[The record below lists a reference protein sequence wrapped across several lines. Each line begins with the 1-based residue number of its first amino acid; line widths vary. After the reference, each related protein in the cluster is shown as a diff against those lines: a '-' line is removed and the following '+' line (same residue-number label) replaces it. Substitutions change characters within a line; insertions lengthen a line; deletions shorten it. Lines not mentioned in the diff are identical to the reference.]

1 MNYPV
6 LDIVPELRQRL
17 ETHRIV
23 MLQSPP
29 GAGKSTV
36 VPLQLMREPWLAG
49 KKISMLE
56 PRRLAAR
63 AVAERMAELQG
74 ETAGQSIGYRI
85 RFENR
90 ISQATRI
97 EVVTEGILTR
107 MIQHDNALEGVGLVI
122 FDEFHERSLQADL
135 ALALCLQVQHLL
147 RDDLR
152 ILIMSATLDGEA
164 LAQKLNA
171 PLITS
176 TGKQFPVDI
185 RYAEA
190 SKTDERLPNRVAS
203 AVVQAF
209 RKEEG
214 DLLVFLPGAGEIRQV
229 EEKLIQLELPA
240 AVHPLYGDLPFQQ
253 QRAAILP
260 DASGR
265 RKIVLATSIAE
276 TSLTIEGISIVI
288 DSGYSRVPRYDPRSG
303 LTRLETMR
311 VTKDSA
317 TQRAGR
323 AGRLGPGIGYRLWT
337 QAQQHTL
344 QEQRRPEILEADLT
358 PLVLELKAWGVRDLL
373 ELTWITPPPEGS
385 VKQSLQLLQ
394 QLEAIDDD
402 GRITERGKRMVELPT
417 HPRIAHMLL
426 ESEQDTK
433 QLALATDLAAL
444 LEERDPLPR
453 EAGVDLSLRLAC
465 LRQWRR
471 GERTSGD
478 RHALE
483 RIERLAASWRKLF
496 KLRQDDSAVDH
507 YAIGSRIALA
517 YPERIARQ
525 QQQNSERYKLVNARI
540 VLVQQ
545 HDALVREPW
554 LAVAHLDPGTKEG
567 KIFTAAPL
575 AEEDLEHLA
584 VKHAV
589 VRWNDT
595 VGRVE
600 GVYENRVGSLVLSSL
615 PMSSIPAERKNAVL
629 LEVIR
634 THGLSMLGW
643 NEVCDTWQARVMSLR
658 AWSTQEPWPDV
669 STPALLNVLEV
680 WLLPFLDTI
689 TKQAELARLDIL
701 SMVNTLLPWEL
712 QRRLDHLVPERI
724 EVPSGSK
731 IRIMYHVDGRAP
743 VMEVRLQEVFGLLET
758 PSVNEGTVRV
768 VMHLLS
774 PGYKPVQV
782 TQDLHSFWHT
792 TYHEVRKELRTRYP
806 KHSWPE
812 DPWTARAVRGVVRR
826 KT

>member
-190 SKTDERLPNRVAS
+190 SKTDERLTNRVAS

-229 EEKLIQLELPA
+229 EAKLLQLELPA

-373 ELTWITPPPEGS
+373 ELNWITPPPEGS

-478 RHALE
+478 RHVLE

-507 YAIGSRIALA
+507 YSIGSRIALA

-525 QQQNSERYKLVNARI
+525 QQQNSDRYKLVNART
-540 VLVQQ
+540 VLLPQ
-545 HDALVREPW
+545 HDPMVREPW
-554 LAVAHLDPGTKEG
+554 IAIAHLDTGEKEG
-567 KIFTAAPL
+567 KVFSAAPL
-575 AEEDLEHLA
+575 DEQDLDSLA
-584 VKHAV
+584 RVHEA
-589 VRWNDT
+589 VRWNDAT
-595 VGRVE
+595 SRVE
-600 GVYENRVGSLVLSSL
+600 GVIEKRIGNLVLHST
-615 PMSSIPAERKNAVL
+615 PMKEIPPPRKRTVLVNLIRER
-629 LEVIR
+629 
-634 THGLSMLGW
+634 GLSVLGW
-643 NEVCDTWQARVMSLR
+643 NDACEAWQSRVMSLR
-658 AWSTQEPWPDV
+658 TWRPDEAWPDV
-669 STPALLNVLEV
+669 TEEHLLKTLDE
-680 WLLPFLDTI
+680 WLLPYLDDV
-689 TKQAELARLDIL
+689 TKECRSAA
-701 SMVNTLLPWEL
+701 
-712 QRRLDHLVPERI
+712 
-724 EVPSGSK
+724 
-731 IRIMYHVDGRAP
+731 A
-743 VMEVRLQEVFGLLET
+743 
-758 PSVNEGTVRV
+758 
-768 VMHLLS
+768 
-774 PGYKPVQV
+774 
-782 TQDLHSFWHT
+782 
-792 TYHEVRKELRTRYP
+792 
-806 KHSWPE
+806 
-812 DPWTARAVRGVVRR
+812 
-826 KT
+826 